1 MDVEALAANSGR
13 AIDESEISHMLRFL
27 LEVWF
32 RMRGRDLAKRIEE
45 HLSPSITQA
54 AKTTSLRATLSV
66 EASRAP
72 STSSELGVESELG
85 SSSSTFRLSQH
96 LDVSQQADYDEM
108 FESYEE
114 EVSAPSSVE
123 ATDTGSI
130 TDGYGVKDH
139 SFEVG
144 AIDEEVG
151 AAAARAENEIFGAV
165 QVAMAVEDPGQ

>member
-1 MDVEALAANSGR
+1 
-13 AIDESEISHMLRFL
+13 
-27 LEVWF
+27 
-32 RMRGRDLAKRIEE
+32 
-45 HLSPSITQA
+45 
-54 AKTTSLRATLSV
+54 
-66 EASRAP
+66 
-72 STSSELGVESELG
+72 
-85 SSSSTFRLSQH
+85 
-96 LDVSQQADYDEM
+96 M

-139 SFEVG
+139 SFVG

-165 QVAMAVEDPGQ
+165 QMAMAVEDPEGNRALRIQKPEAISPGVILSVFVLWCY